1 MTASPS
7 RRRLWRWLQPI
18 VVLAILA
25 AVASRLPFQDQL
37 ILSAEGGGEERHFT
51 GNIVGDWKQGQV
63 VFHPSEQPA
72 EPRILRQDKWG
83 SWSADGQPAGHSAE
97 LRPSMQRVFA
107 SVHPGGLALAFL
119 AFFTALS
126 FGITRWWRLLWVAGC
141 NVRWWDA
148 FRLTYLGMFFNLVVP
163 GLTGGDVVK
172 AVLAVRENPGRRADA
187 LVSVVMDRLLGLVAL
202 AALAM
207 VVIVLLGGPFE
218 ELRLPMALALVA
230 MVVGAVVYTSTAL
243 RRLVRFESLLARLP
257 LGQRLLEV
265 DRAVLVYTRRP
276 GEVLLAFALSLGNHF
291 AAIAGVMALGVAFG
305 VPQSIIGWWQYV
317 AIVPVANI
325 VSALP
330 IAPGGWGVGE
340 AAFHFL
346 FELVGASGA
355 LGVAVSVTYRLCQLV
370 VGLLGGLY
378 LLRPARR
385 AELRQIELAGEGP
398 AAAPTA
404 QVQSP

>member
-1 MTASPS
+1 MNAAPA
-7 RRRLWRWLQPI
+7 RRRIWRWLQPV

-25 AVASRLPFQDQL
+25 AVGSRLPFEDEL
-37 ILSAEGGGEERHFT
+37 ILSADGGGEERHFT
-51 GNIVGDWKQGQV
+51 GTLTGDWKQGQV
-63 VFHPSEQPA
+63 VFHSYAAPA
-72 EPRILRQDKWG
+72 EPRVLTQDKSG
-83 SWSADGQPAGHSAE
+83 SWSADGQPAE

-207 VVIVLLGGPFE
+207 VVIVWLGGPFE
-218 ELRLPMALALVA
+218 ELRLPMALALVV
-230 MVVGAVVYTSTAL
+230 MVVGAFVYTSTAL
-243 RRLVRFESLLARLP
+243 RRLLRFESLLARLP

-385 AELRQIELAGEGP
+385 AELRQIEQEGVGQGATP
-398 AAAPTA
+398 EAH
-404 QVQSP
+404 VQTP

>member
-1 MTASPS
+1 MNAAPA
-7 RRRLWRWLQPI
+7 RRRIWRWLQPV

-25 AVASRLPFQDQL
+25 AVASRLPFEDQL
-37 ILSAEGGGEERHFT
+37 ILSADGGGEERHFT
-51 GNIVGDWKQGQV
+51 GTLTGDWKQGSV
-63 VFHPSEQPA
+63 VFHPNEAPA
-72 EPRILRQDKWG
+72 EPRVLTRHKSG
-83 SWSADGQPAGHSAE
+83 SWLTEGQPAE

-207 VVIVLLGGPFE
+207 VVIVWLGGPFE

-305 VPQSIIGWWQYV
+305 VPQSVIGWWQYV

-385 AELRQIELAGEGP
+385 AELRQIEQEGVGKG
-398 AAAPTA
+398 APPEA
-404 QVQSP
+404 HVQTP

>member
-1 MTASPS
+1 MNAAPA
-7 RRRLWRWLQPI
+7 RRRIWRWLQPV

-25 AVASRLPFQDQL
+25 AVASRLPFEDQL
-37 ILSAEGGGEERHFT
+37 ILSADDGVEERHLT
-51 GNIVGDWKQGQV
+51 GSITGDWKQGQV
-63 VFHPSEQPA
+63 VFHPDEAPA
-72 EPRILRQDKWG
+72 EPRVLRQDKSG
-83 SWSADGQPAGHSAE
+83 SWSADGQPAE

-107 SVHPGGLALAFL
+107 SVHPGGLGLAFL

-207 VVIVLLGGPFE
+207 VVIVWLGGPFE

-230 MVVGAVVYTSTAL
+230 MVVGAIVYTSTAL
-243 RRLVRFESLLARLP
+243 RRLLRFESLLARLP

-355 LGVAVSVTYRLCQLV
+355 MGVAVSVTYRLCQLV

-378 LLRPARR
+378 LLRPAGR
-385 AELRQIELAGEGP
+385 AELRQME
-398 AAAPTA
+398 AASGGAVPSAKAP
-404 QVQSP
+404 SP

>member
-1 MTASPS
+1 MNSAPA
-7 RRRLWRWLQPI
+7 RRRIWRWLQPV

-25 AVASRLPFQDQL
+25 AVASRLPFEDQL
-37 ILSAEGGGEERHFT
+37 ILSADGGGEERHLT
-51 GNIVGDWKQGQV
+51 GSITGDWKQGQV
-63 VFHPSEQPA
+63 VFHPSEAPA
-72 EPRILRQDKWG
+72 EPRVLRQDKGG
-83 SWSADGQPAGHSAE
+83 SWNADGQPAE

-126 FGITRWWRLLWVAGC
+126 FGITRWWRLLWIAGC

-207 VVIVLLGGPFE
+207 VVIVWLGGPFE

-230 MVVGAVVYTSTAL
+230 MVVGALVYTSTAL

-305 VPQSIIGWWQYV
+305 VPQSVIGWWQYV

-355 LGVAVSVTYRLCQLV
+355 MGVAVSVTYRLCQLV

-385 AELRQIELAGEGP
+385 AELRQIEQEGVGH
-398 AAAPTA
+398 AAPPKA
-404 QVQSP
+404 HVQTP